1 MLYGKEVIS
10 INYFNYMEKIN
21 EEMTELRNDLYDKE
35 DSYNDVLDEI
45 YWFIANYR
53 NSKTD
58 EDVSIAID
66 EFIESLMEKD
76 IINIKTLNEYYESL
90 ENYLKKRGEK
100 E

>member
-1 MLYGKEVIS
+1 
-10 INYFNYMEKIN
+10 MEKIN
-21 EEMTELRNDLYDKE
+21 EEMTELRKNIDDTE

-58 EDVSIAID
+58 EDVSIVID

-76 IINIKTLNEYYESL
+76 IINLKTLNEYYESL
-90 ENYLKKRGEK
+90 ENYLEKRGEK
-100 E
+100 A

>member
-1 MLYGKEVIS
+1 MIG

-21 EEMTELRNDLYDKE
+21 EEMTELRKNIDDTE

-90 ENYLKKRGEK
+90 ENYLEKRGEK
-100 E
+100 

>member
-21 EEMTELRNDLYDKE
+21 KEMTELRNDLYDKE

-53 NSKTD
+53 YSKTD

-76 IINIKTLNEYYESL
+76 ILNLKTLNEYYESL

>member
-1 MLYGKEVIS
+1 MIS

-90 ENYLKKRGEK
+90 ENYLEKRGEK
-100 E
+100 

>member
-1 MLYGKEVIS
+1 MIG

-21 EEMTELRNDLYDKE
+21 EEMTELRKNIDDTE

-45 YWFIANYR
+45 YWFIVNYR

-58 EDVSIAID
+58 EDVSIVID

-76 IINIKTLNEYYESL
+76 IINLKTLNEYYESL
-90 ENYLKKRGEK
+90 ENYLEKRGE
-100 E
+100 

>member
-1 MLYGKEVIS
+1 
-10 INYFNYMEKIN
+10 MEKIN
-21 EEMTELRNDLYDKE
+21 EEMTELRKNIDDTE

-45 YWFIANYR
+45 YWFIVNYR

-58 EDVSIAID
+58 EDVSIVID

-76 IINIKTLNEYYESL
+76 IINLKTLNEYYESL
-90 ENYLKKRGEK
+90 ENYLEKRGEK

>member
-1 MLYGKEVIS
+1 MIG

-21 EEMTELRNDLYDKE
+21 EEMTELRKNIDDTE

-45 YWFIANYR
+45 YWFIVNYR

-58 EDVSIAID
+58 EDVSIVID

-76 IINIKTLNEYYESL
+76 IINLKTLNEYYESL
-90 ENYLKKRGEK
+90 ENYLEKRGEK
-100 E
+100 S

>member
-1 MLYGKEVIS
+1 MIG

-21 EEMTELRNDLYDKE
+21 EEMTELRKNIDDTE

-45 YWFIANYR
+45 YWFIVNYK

-58 EDVSIAID
+58 EDVSIVID

-76 IINIKTLNEYYESL
+76 IINLKTLNEYYESL
-90 ENYLKKRGEK
+90 ENYLEKRGEK

>member
-1 MLYGKEVIS
+1 MIG

-21 EEMTELRNDLYDKE
+21 EEMTELRNDLYDNE
-35 DSYNDVLDEI
+35 CSYNDVLDEI
-45 YWFIANYR
+45 YWFIVNYR

-58 EDVSIAID
+58 EDVSVVID

-76 IINIKTLNEYYESL
+76 IINLKTLNEYYESL
-90 ENYLKKRGEK
+90 ENYLEKRGEK

>member
-1 MLYGKEVIS
+1 MIG

-76 IINIKTLNEYYESL
+76 IINLKTLNEYYESL

>member
-1 MLYGKEVIS
+1 
-10 INYFNYMEKIN
+10 MEKIN

>member
-1 MLYGKEVIS
+1 VIG

-21 EEMTELRNDLYDKE
+21 EEMTELRKNIDDTE

-45 YWFIANYR
+45 YWFIVNYR

-58 EDVSIAID
+58 EDVSIVID

-76 IINIKTLNEYYESL
+76 IINLKTLNEYYESL
-90 ENYLKKRGEK
+90 ENYLEKRGEK

>member
-1 MLYGKEVIS
+1 MLYGEEVIG

-21 EEMTELRNDLYDKE
+21 EEMTELRKNIDDTE

-58 EDVSIAID
+58 EDVSVVID

-76 IINIKTLNEYYESL
+76 IINLKTLNEYYESL
-90 ENYLKKRGEK
+90 KNYLEKRGEK
-100 E
+100 S

>member
-1 MLYGKEVIS
+1 MIY

-21 EEMTELRNDLYDKE
+21 EEMTELRKNVDDTE

-58 EDVSIAID
+58 EDVSVVID

-76 IINIKTLNEYYESL
+76 IINLKTLNEYYESL

-100 E
+100 A

>member
-1 MLYGKEVIS
+1 MIG

-21 EEMTELRNDLYDKE
+21 EEMTELRKNIDDTE

-45 YWFIANYR
+45 YWFIVNYR

-58 EDVSIAID
+58 EDVSVVID

-76 IINIKTLNEYYESL
+76 IINLKTLNEYYESL
-90 ENYLKKRGEK
+90 ENYLEKRGEK
-100 E
+100 

>member
-1 MLYGKEVIS
+1 MIG

-21 EEMTELRNDLYDKE
+21 EEMTELRKNIDDTE

-58 EDVSIAID
+58 EDVSVVID
-66 EFIESLMEKD
+66 EFIESLIEKD
-76 IINIKTLNEYYESL
+76 IINLKTLNEYYESL
-90 ENYLKKRGEK
+90 ENYLEKRGEK
-100 E
+100 A

>member
-1 MLYGKEVIS
+1 MIS

>member
-1 MLYGKEVIS
+1 
-10 INYFNYMEKIN
+10 MEKID
-21 EEMTELRNDLYDKE
+21 EEMTELRKNIDDTE

-45 YWFIANYR
+45 YWFIVNYK

-58 EDVSIAID
+58 EDVSIVID

-76 IINIKTLNEYYESL
+76 IINLKTLNEYYESL
-90 ENYLKKRGEK
+90 ENYLEKRGEK

>member
-1 MLYGKEVIS
+1 
-10 INYFNYMEKIN
+10 MEKIN
-21 EEMTELRNDLYDKE
+21 EEMTELRKNIDDTE

-58 EDVSIAID
+58 EDVSVVID

-76 IINIKTLNEYYESL
+76 IINLKTLNEYYESL
-90 ENYLKKRGEK
+90 ENYLEKRGK
-100 E
+100 KS

>member
-1 MLYGKEVIS
+1 
-10 INYFNYMEKIN
+10 MEKIN
-21 EEMTELRNDLYDKE
+21 EEMTELRKNIDDTE

-58 EDVSIAID
+58 EDVSVVID

-76 IINIKTLNEYYESL
+76 IINLKTLNEYYESL
-90 ENYLKKRGEK
+90 ENYLEKRGEK
-100 E
+100 S

>member
-1 MLYGKEVIS
+1 MIG

-21 EEMTELRNDLYDKE
+21 EEMTELRKNIDDTE

-58 EDVSIAID
+58 EDVSIVID

-76 IINIKTLNEYYESL
+76 IINLKTLNEYYESL
-90 ENYLKKRGEK
+90 ENYLEKRGEK
-100 E
+100 A

>member
-1 MLYGKEVIS
+1 
-10 INYFNYMEKIN
+10 MEKIN
-21 EEMTELRNDLYDKE
+21 KEMTELRNDLYDKE

>member
-1 MLYGKEVIS
+1 MIG

-21 EEMTELRNDLYDKE
+21 EEMTELRKNIDDTE

-45 YWFIANYR
+45 YWFIVNYR

-58 EDVSIAID
+58 EDVSIVID

-76 IINIKTLNEYYESL
+76 IINLKTLNEYYESL
-90 ENYLKKRGEK
+90 ENYLEKRGEK

>member
-1 MLYGKEVIS
+1 MIG

-21 EEMTELRNDLYDKE
+21 EEMTELRKDLYDNE
-35 DSYNDVLDEI
+35 CSYNDVLDEI

-58 EDVSIAID
+58 EDVSIVID

-76 IINIKTLNEYYESL
+76 IINLKTLNEYYESL
-90 ENYLKKRGEK
+90 ENYLEKRGEK
-100 E
+100 A

>member
-1 MLYGKEVIS
+1 
-10 INYFNYMEKIN
+10 MEKIN
-21 EEMTELRNDLYDKE
+21 EEMTELRKNIDDTK

-58 EDVSIAID
+58 EDVSVVID

-76 IINIKTLNEYYESL
+76 IINLKTLNEYYESL
-90 ENYLKKRGEK
+90 KNYLEKRGK
-100 E
+100 KS

>member
-1 MLYGKEVIS
+1 MIS

-21 EEMTELRNDLYDKE
+21 EEMTELRKNIDDTE

-90 ENYLKKRGEK
+90 KNYLEKRGEK
-100 E
+100 S